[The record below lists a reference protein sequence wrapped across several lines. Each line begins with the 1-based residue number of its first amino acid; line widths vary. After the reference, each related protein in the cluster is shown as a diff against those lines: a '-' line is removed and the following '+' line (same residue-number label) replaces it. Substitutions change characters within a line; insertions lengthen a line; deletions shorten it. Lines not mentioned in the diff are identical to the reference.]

1 MDDKFGHNDEIDDAS
16 SESESEG
23 GAPKVPEAAGEGGG
37 VLNPASDPGPKEKRA
52 GGQRKSR
59 RYWIPPDRDQIMK
72 MNAFT
77 ITGGDSGNGVHKPN
91 RTSHRVTV
99 NLSYEMK
106 RVGRHNFLVIMVKG
120 GDALEYLAFI
130 RETIERFRGTLS
142 WGSS

>member
-1 MDDKFGHNDEIDDAS
+1 MDS
-16 SESESEG
+16 
-23 GAPKVPEAAGEGGG
+23 
-37 VLNPASDPGPKEKRA
+37 
-52 GGQRKSR
+52 
-59 RYWIPPDRDQIMK
+59 PDRDQIMT

-120 GDALEYLAFI
+120 GYALEYLAFI